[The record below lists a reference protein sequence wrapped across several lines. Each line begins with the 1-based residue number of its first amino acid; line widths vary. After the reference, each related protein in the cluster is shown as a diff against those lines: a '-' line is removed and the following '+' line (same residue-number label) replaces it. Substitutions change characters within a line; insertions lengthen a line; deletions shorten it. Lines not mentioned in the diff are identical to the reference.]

1 MRKNSWNKVIQRT
14 DGYNLSILAQNRTDA
29 IDNEHYMQYDAVVTR
44 VGMMLVGV
52 PIAATDV
59 ELDIAGD
66 APFCRVRVCGREL
79 KYGIANI
86 WSLRP
91 AGPPGIV
98 QIANLTAR
106 KRQRLRGR
114 QGVPALRK
122 VLFENLRSLLR
133 SMVGATLAVAL
144 VHALAVALVHALMV
158 ALVRAHDCS

>member
-1 MRKNSWNKVIQRT
+1 MRENSWDKVIQRT
-14 DGYNLSILAQNRTDA
+14 DGYNLSILAQNRTDT
-29 IDNEHYMQYDAVVTR
+29 IDNEHYMQYDVVITR
-44 VGMMLVGV
+44 VGMMLVSV

-66 APFCRVRVCGREL
+66 ALFCRVRVCGRKL
-79 KYGIANI
+79 KHGIANI
-86 WSLRP
+86 WSLWA

-98 QIANLTAR
+98 QIASFTAR

-114 QGVPALRK
+114 QSVPAMRQ

-144 VHALAVALVHALMV
+144 VHALTAAAI
-158 ALVRAHDCS
+158 